1 MNTFPRQFDKL
12 FPCVLLC
19 LFVGWMG
26 GIITEDSVKTW
37 YPALH
42 KPSWT
47 PPNWVFPIVWTF
59 LYTLMGVS
67 LWLVWITPAREKWP
81 AYLFF
86 AVQMALNFA
95 WSWIFFY
102 EKSPFFALVELTILW
117 LCVAG
122 MIYHFR
128 KINPLAGYLQLPYL
142 LWLTYAFSLNAY
154 IWWYN

>member
-1 MNTFPRQFDKL
+1 MSIFPRQFDKL

-37 YPALH
+37 YPTLH

-47 PPNWVFPIVWTF
+47 PPNWVFPLVWTL
-59 LYTLMGVS
+59 LYTLMGIS
-67 LWLVWITPAREKWP
+67 LWLVWITPASEKWP

-102 EKSPFFALVELTILW
+102 EKSLFFALAELTVLW
-117 LCVAG
+117 LCAAG

-154 IWWYN
+154 IWLYN